1 MEYKD
6 YYKTLGIEKTAS
18 AEDIKKAYR
27 KLAVKYHPDKN
38 PDNKAAEDK
47 FKEIGEAYEV
57 LKDPEKRKK
66 YDQLGSNWR
75 HFRETGG
82 QSDDF
87 DWSRYK
93 SGSQGQGQTHY
104 EGDFNDIF
112 GNAQFSDFF
121 ESIFGGRSSHGSR
134 GRTGYAPPG
143 QDLHADLHI
152 SLEEAFHGGP
162 KTFSINGEKIRI
174 KLKPGVNDGQ
184 TLRLKGKG
192 AYVAPNG
199 PKGDLYIKLLINPHP
214 LYQRK
219 GNDLYHDLAL
229 DIYTAILGSKHS
241 VNTLHGPVSITIPAG
256 TANGKVLRIK
266 NKGMPA
272 SQTGTYGDLYL
283 TTNIQIPTQLNDE
296 ERELYKRLRELRNKK
311 QESYVS

>member
-6 YYKTLGIEKTAS
+6 YYKILEVDKTAS
-18 AEDIKKAYR
+18 ANDVKKAYR

-38 PDNKAAEDK
+38 PDNKVAEEK

-75 HFRETGG
+75 HFQQSGG
-82 QSDDF
+82 HDSDF
-87 DWSRYK
+87 DWSRYA
-93 SGSQGQGQTHY
+93 SGQQGQGYSYYQ
-104 EGDFNDIF
+104 GDPNDIF
-112 GNAQFSDFF
+112 GNTDFSDFF
-121 ESIFGGRSSHGSR
+121 ETIFGGSSRATGGKRRH
-134 GRTGYAPPG
+134 RTPAG

-152 SLEEAFHGGP
+152 SLEDAFHGGP
-162 KTFSINGEKIRI
+162 KTFSINSEKIRI

-192 AYVAPNG
+192 ASIVPNG
-199 PKGDLYIKLLINPHP
+199 PRGDLYLKIIINPHP

-219 GNDLYHDLAL
+219 GNDLYHDLAV
-229 DIYTAILGSKHS
+229 DIYTAILGGKAT
-241 VNTLHGPVSITIPAG
+241 VRTLHGAVNITIPAG

-266 NKGMPA
+266 SKGMP
-272 SQTGTYGDLYL
+272 TGKTYGDLYL
-283 TTNIQIPTQLNDE
+283 TINVQIPTQLSE
-296 ERELYKRLRELRNKK
+296 EEQDLFKRLRDMQK
-311 QESYVS
+311 QDTYVS